1 VTGIADQMQTA
12 YQAGDRTEMARQHKR
27 LTRGKTSVR
36 GEPKL
41 DEDGNR
47 MNTDEVLKWWHKGME
62 DH

>member
-1 VTGIADQMQTA
+1 
-12 YQAGDRTEMARQHKR
+12 
-27 LTRGKTSVR
+27 VR

-62 DH
+62 DHWKADDAESGKLINDDDV